1 MDTPISEDLPK
12 KVGEMTMLKLTI
24 WLFECRPR
32 LQVLSGMVESCQS
45 KSGGELCSVIY
56 NYSQHGDPLVRELT
70 VSLLST
76 ICKPLYI
83 MLSQWILY
91 GELEDPFGEF
101 FIAANPT
108 CKREQLWHL
117 KYRIR

>member
-1 MDTPISEDLPK
+1 MSEDLPITK
-12 KVGEMTMLKLTI
+12 TGDMSLLKLGI

-32 LQVLSGMVESCQS
+32 LQILAGMVESCNDR
-45 KSGGELCSVIY
+45 KGGDLCSVIHK
-56 NYSQHGDPLVRELT
+56 YSQHGDPLVSNLT

-83 MLSQWILY
+83 ILSQWILY
-91 GELEDPFGEF
+91 GELEDPFNEF
-101 FIAANPT
+101 FIAGDPD
-108 CKREQLWHL
+108 CKREQLWHQ